1 MAATTANILEIAAQ
15 QKRRELSKFLYV
27 AFFSVLQ
34 TKEKTAKTH
43 LAKTENIKKMEKI

>member
-34 TKEKTAKTH
+34 TKENEKTAKIAR
-43 LAKTENIKKMEKI
+43 LKDREY

>member
-34 TKEKTAKTH
+34 TKEKTAKIAR
-43 LAKTENIKKMEKI
+43 LRDREYKKMEKI